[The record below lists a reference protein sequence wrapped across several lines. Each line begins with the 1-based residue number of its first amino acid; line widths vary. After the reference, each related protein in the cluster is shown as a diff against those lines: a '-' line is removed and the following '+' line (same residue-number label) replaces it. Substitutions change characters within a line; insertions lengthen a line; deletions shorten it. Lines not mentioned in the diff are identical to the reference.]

1 GPDFLPF
8 TRGFNL
14 YGVDFSA
21 EMLKFARK
29 YSQKFNFAVNLSLA
43 DVRHLPYSDATF
55 DWAISV
61 ATYHH
66 VKGTDERQAALNELG
81 RVLKPGGEAFIT
93 VWNRWQPRFWFSGR
107 EVVVPW
113 RKRNKTLYRYYYL
126 FSYLE
131 LEKQAKKAGF
141 KVLKSFPENSYHF
154 PTLWPPANYGRELQ
168 NRLGRYIVACD
179 EEETVEE
186 PKVEASL
193 EKGISGLASKV
204 RRLFNHNRFL
214 SNEPP
219 SSGRQY
225 IKGFAGLWIMAD
237 EAHITNIAVRGIHRR
252 QGIGELLLILVIAL
266 VMELNA
272 RIITLEVRA

>member
-1 GPDFLPF
+1 
-8 TRGFNL
+8 
-14 YGVDFSA
+14 
-21 EMLKFARK
+21 M
-29 YSQKFNFAVNLSLA
+29 
-43 DVRHLPYSDATF
+43 H
-55 DWAISV
+55 
-61 ATYHH
+61 
-66 VKGTDERQAALNELG
+66 KGDIAQVTEIDR
-81 RVLKPGGEAFIT
+81 EA
-93 VWNRWQPRFWFSGR
+93 
-107 EVVVPW
+107 
-113 RKRNKTLYRYYYL
+113 
-126 FSYLE
+126 
-131 LEKQAKKAGF
+131 
-141 KVLKSFPENSYHF
+141 F

-168 NRLGRYIVACD
+168 NRLGRYIVAYD
-179 EEETVEE
+179 EEKTVEE

-272 RIITLEVRA
+272 RIITLEVRASNTAAQNLYHKYGFAQVGLRRGYYTDNGEDAVIMSTENITSAPFQAQLQRLKQAHCKRWGIPLYQIAR

>member
-1 GPDFLPF
+1 LKVASNVRKLKGDKGGEVVTNPKDIFNQIAPSWYNFRHWSIFRSELEVLAHRWQKGKLLNIGCAHGPDFLPF
-8 TRGFNL
+8 KHGFDL

-66 VKGTDERQAALNELG
+66 VKGREERQAALNEL
-81 RVLKPGGEAFIT
+81 RRILKPGGEAFIT

-131 LEKQAKKAGF
+131 LEKQARKAGF

-154 PTLWPPANYGRELQ
+154 PIKFFSRNICLLVQR
-168 NRLGRYIVACD
+168 
-179 EEETVEE
+179 
-186 PKVEASL
+186 
-193 EKGISGLASKV
+193 SG
-204 RRLFNHNRFL
+204 
-214 SNEPP
+214 
-219 SSGRQY
+219 
-225 IKGFAGLWIMAD
+225 
-237 EAHITNIAVRGIHRR
+237 
-252 QGIGELLLILVIAL
+252 
-266 VMELNA
+266 
-272 RIITLEVRA
+272 

>member
-1 GPDFLPF
+1 
-8 TRGFNL
+8 
-14 YGVDFSA
+14 
-21 EMLKFARK
+21 MLCH
-29 YSQKFNFAVNLSLA
+29 
-43 DVRHLPYSDATF
+43 VRLMHKRDIAQVTEI
-55 DWAISV
+55 D
-61 ATYHH
+61 
-66 VKGTDERQAALNELG
+66 R
-81 RVLKPGGEAFIT
+81 EA
-93 VWNRWQPRFWFSGR
+93 
-107 EVVVPW
+107 
-113 RKRNKTLYRYYYL
+113 
-126 FSYLE
+126 
-131 LEKQAKKAGF
+131 
-141 KVLKSFPENSYHF
+141 F

-168 NRLGRYIVACD
+168 NRLGRYIVAYD

-272 RIITLEVRA
+272 RIITLEVRASNTAAQNLYHKYGFAQVGLRRGYYTDNGEDAVIMSTENITSAPFQAQLQRLKQAHCKRWGIPLYQIAR